1 MRAPNGRGPPPLS
14 AGSDPQIKQPTRK
27 LTTEN
32 KPKSRL
38 SQDARGDRLREA
50 HAGHFNSFSRY
61 AAHHAILAAV
71 QTESSPEEA
80 LNLFEARLEDQLR
93 RFSESFADF
102 WSFDAAFRKAA
113 VRTMPGRR
121 A

>member
-1 MRAPNGRGPPPLS
+1 MPPRGGRGPPAPN
-14 AGSDPQIKQPTRK
+14 ADGSPIFEQPAKALIKNR
-27 LTTEN
+27 
-32 KPKSRL
+32 PKARL

-61 AAHHAILAAV
+61 AARDAILAAV

-102 WSFDAAFRKAA
+102 WSFDASFRKAA

>member
-1 MRAPNGRGPPPLS
+1 MAHRGGRGPPARDANDPLIF
-14 AGSDPQIKQPTRK
+14 DEQPAKVFTK
-27 LTTEN
+27 N
-32 KPKSRL
+32 KPKARVL
-38 SQDARGDRLREA
+38 QDARGDRLREA
-50 HAGHFNSFSRY
+50 HAGHFNRY
-61 AAHHAILAAV
+61 AARHAILAAI

-102 WSFDAAFRKAA
+102 WSFDASFREAA

-121 A
+121 T